1 MVDLALKFLLMKAWS
16 AVVLIIPLVETV
28 SSVVLF
34 KLTFLVWIMQVIQIL
49 TAHQMGQIF
58 YQCDY
63 QTGDRNV
70 M

>member
-1 MVDLALKFLLMKAWS
+1 MTMVDLAAWS

-34 KLTFLVWIMQVIQIL
+34 KLTFLVWITAVIRIC

-63 QTGDRNV
+63 QTEKDKINT
-70 M
+70 